1 MILLFPNH
9 PQDLLYIKKKG
20 GGDKSEY
27 KAESSPFFKET
38 RDCFFDKQRETQNTL
53 QIEKILILG

>member
-20 GGDKSEY
+20 GGENKSEY
-27 KAESSPFFKET
+27 KAEASPFFKET
-38 RDCFFDKQRETQNTL
+38 KDCNK
-53 QIEKILILG
+53 EKLKIPFKSNKYLFWDR